1 MRGIWTAE
9 HKRRNGRGFTLVE
22 LIVVLAIVALLTALA
37 VPGLARLGAFS
48 DDTLGQESRQL
59 FELLAA
65 ARVYA
70 TTYNVRTAVVYN
82 LDTYKSPQVNPNN
95 DPLPLGSFVNDTITG
110 APTRF
115 ITAATMM
122 YALPGANDN
131 FGAVLNSIIPN
142 GTKEAFVPA
151 TGKEWQWREFNDEV
165 ALLLKDNPTD
175 ASNAYYS
182 EAPRFDATVGC
193 TGVGKLGMYCGL
205 PVLLDFDT
213 ADAARK
219 AGVPWQDQV
228 QYFTRFP
235 AHVFTPDG
243 RVDATASDKERYT
256 FYMSYRP
263 DEPLERRLTN
273 PEFPAFV
280 FPGVDDNGAPISI
293 PNLRVVPMEIYRS
306 TGRVKRAS

>member
-1 MRGIWTAE
+1 VRGYWTAE

-95 DPLPLGSFVNDTITG
+95 DPLPLASFVNDTITG

-122 YALPGANDN
+122 YALPDSEIKFAAAISPLFAG
-131 FGAVLNSIIPN
+131 
-142 GTKEAFVPA
+142 GTQEAFVPA
-151 TGKEWQWREFNDEV
+151 TGKEWQWREFDDGV
-165 ALLLKDNPTD
+165 ALLMKEDPTD
-175 ASNAYYS
+175 PGNVYASD
-182 EAPRFDATVGC
+182 APRFDATAGC
-193 TGVGKLGMYCGL
+193 SGVGKLGMYCGV
-205 PVLLDFDT
+205 PVILDFDT
-213 ADAARK
+213 ADAALK
-219 AGVPWQDQV
+219 AGAPAQDQA
-228 QYFTRFP
+228 QYFARFP

-243 RVDATASDKERYT
+243 RVEATASDKERFT
-256 FYMSYRP
+256 FYLGYRP
-263 DEPLERRLTN
+263 DEPIERRLTN
-273 PEFPAFV
+273 PDFPAFV
-280 FPGVDDNGAPISI
+280 FPGVDDNGDPISI

-306 TGRVKRAS
+306 TGRVKIAS